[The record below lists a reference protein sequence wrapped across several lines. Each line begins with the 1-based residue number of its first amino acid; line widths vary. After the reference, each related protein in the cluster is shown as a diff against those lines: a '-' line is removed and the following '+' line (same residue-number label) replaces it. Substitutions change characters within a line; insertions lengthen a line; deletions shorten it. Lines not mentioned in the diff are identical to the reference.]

1 MDVSVGGQSLA
12 QSGIGRGGYI
22 WVMCYRERERGVS
35 PCTFCSVNA
44 VLPAAAVAW
53 VLEPSATYIE
63 EKRERGSRLKER
75 ESRLKER
82 ERDKSRRQRK
92 RNSMG

>member
-53 VLEPSATYIE
+53 VLVPSATYIE
-63 EKRERGSRLKER
+63 EKRERECVSVEGVSECVEGEGR
-75 ESRLKER
+75 E
-82 ERDKSRRQRK
+82 
-92 RNSMG
+92 